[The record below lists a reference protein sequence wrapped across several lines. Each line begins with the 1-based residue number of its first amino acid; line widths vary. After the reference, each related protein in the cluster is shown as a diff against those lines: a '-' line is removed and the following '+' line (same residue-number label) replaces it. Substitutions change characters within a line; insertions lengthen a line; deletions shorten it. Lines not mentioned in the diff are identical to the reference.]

1 MIKEKRSVFLFMNER
16 ILEQLKNVPSSNE
29 DAYNELVGILE
40 STYCELDK
48 LLKMTDVFSY
58 EEIERIKYE
67 LATIKQLGIAKV
79 FVFGIYLY
87 RLGAI
92 TTFGLSNYS
101 YINYLL
107 GVSTINSVLYNL
119 PFERFFTEHRKYLPV
134 FDIYVEKGKKGKL
147 LKSLYERYGKALFI
161 KGSDSDNVYFTS
173 ATPYSSSII
182 KESIIVAKENQE
194 AYEENISI
202 LTNKELSKLDFY
214 SFSITEVESIEYID
228 AEITEQAIFEKEK
241 DLFACYRNDIEEF
254 TLIEEVKPYLSYTE
268 NKLIYQE
275 QFMEICNKVFGIS
288 FSMADYYRREFAKKK
303 KENLKSLKEI
313 IMQKFPKNGE
323 KLFDYFYNVVPYS
336 VSKAYLIA
344 CLQYKIEE

>member
-1 MIKEKRSVFLFMNER
+1 MDER
-16 ILEQLKNVPSSNE
+16 IIEQLENVPFSGE
-29 DAYNELVGILE
+29 DAYNELVSILE

-107 GVSTINSVLYNL
+107 GVSTINPVLYNL

-147 LKSLYERYGKALFI
+147 LKSLYEKYDKALFI
-161 KGSDSDNVYFTS
+161 KPKNSDNVYFTS
-173 ATPYSSSII
+173 GKPFDSELI
-182 KESIIVAKENQE
+182 KEIVIVAKENQE
-194 AYEENISI
+194 AYEETISI

-228 AEITEQAIFEKEK
+228 AEITEQVILEKKKE
-241 DLFACYRNDIEEF
+241 LFDDCYRNGIEEF
-254 TLIEEVKPYLSYTE
+254 DLIEEITPYLSYTE

-275 QFMEICNKVFGIS
+275 QFMEICNKVFDIS
-288 FSMADYYRREFAKKK
+288 YSMADYYRRELGKKK
-303 KENLKSLKEI
+303 KENLKTLKEI
-313 IMQKFPKNGE
+313 IMQKFPKKGE
-323 KLFDYFYNVVPYS
+323 ELFDYFYKVVAYS
-336 VSKAYLIA
+336 VSKAYVIA